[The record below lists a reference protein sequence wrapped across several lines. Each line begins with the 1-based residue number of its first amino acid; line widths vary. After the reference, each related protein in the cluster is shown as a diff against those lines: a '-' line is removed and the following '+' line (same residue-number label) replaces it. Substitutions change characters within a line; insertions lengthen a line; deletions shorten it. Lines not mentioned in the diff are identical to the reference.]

1 LGIPGDRLQR
11 KVSSKK
17 GGTGMKKV
25 AKKGAKKA
33 NVKVKVKDKAAE
45 LRKGVAKIKEGSN
58 AKIRGLELQMNRQ
71 KAEIETLKATLEKKK
86 KDLSKVK
93 TLASSARE
101 MTGGLEEKENELLSL
116 REQLGKQESVSKQLR
131 DEVEYKNR
139 QLATKDMDLQ
149 HYRKAAEERILQ
161 LEARVKELE
170 GKVQGTPG
178 SF

>member
-1 LGIPGDRLQR
+1 
-11 KVSSKK
+11 
-17 GGTGMKKV
+17 MKKV

-45 LRKGVAKIKEGSN
+45 LRKGVAKIKGGSN